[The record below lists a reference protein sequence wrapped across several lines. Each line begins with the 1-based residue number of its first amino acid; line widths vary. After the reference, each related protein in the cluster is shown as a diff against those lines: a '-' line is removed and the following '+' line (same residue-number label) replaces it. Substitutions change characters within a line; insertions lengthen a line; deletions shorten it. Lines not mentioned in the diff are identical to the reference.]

1 MEGFKSCHSRRNAN
15 APSRQKP
22 TRPVLLK
29 PVGLLIVAKKK
40 GKESSRGSGS
50 VPATAPAPNGA
61 THASAR
67 PPEPSVP
74 EASELQPAEQERLI
88 SRYGRRFKAGEA
100 IFKEGE
106 PAKEAF
112 LLQEGRVRILKR
124 VRMVERSLHL
134 VRPGD
139 LFGES
144 SLLEETS
151 LRTSTAVAL
160 VDGVVLVLD
169 RTTFRSLIEHYPAI
183 GIRMFEQLVRRLHEA
198 EDQIEIVLL
207 RDSQFKVATALL
219 KLAHR
224 PSGPAEIA
232 ISPVELSSRVGL
244 DVDTVRRNVQRLR
257 EQEYV
262 RIVGEHVEIP
272 DVEALRK
279 LVQLLGT
286 KDELAGA
293 EARS

>member
-1 MEGFKSCHSRRNAN
+1 M
-15 APSRQKP
+15 
-22 TRPVLLK
+22 
-29 PVGLLIVAKKK
+29 AKKK
-40 GKESSRGSGS
+40 SKDSSRSS
-50 VPATAPAPNGA
+50 APSAPATAPEANGA
-61 THASAR
+61 R
-67 PPEPSVP
+67 RSVP
-74 EASELQPAEQERLI
+74 PADQVAAVVAAADDPASSNLAPAEQDRLI

-100 IFKEGE
+100 IFREGE
-106 PAKEAF
+106 PAREAF

-124 VRMVERSLHL
+124 VRLVERSLHV

-144 SLLEETS
+144 ALVDDGGV
-151 LRTSTAVAL
+151 RTSTAVAL

-169 RTTFRSLIEHYPAI
+169 KNTFRSLIEHYAAI
-183 GIRMFEQLVRRLHEA
+183 GIRIFEQLVRRLREA

-219 KLAHR
+219 KLAAR
-224 PSGPAEIA
+224 ATGSAEVA

-262 RIVGEHVEIP
+262 RIVGERVEIP

-286 KDELAGA
+286 KDELGGDAA
-293 EARS
+293 AR

>member
-1 MEGFKSCHSRRNAN
+1 MAS
-15 APSRQKP
+15 
-22 TRPVLLK
+22 
-29 PVGLLIVAKKK
+29 KKK
-40 GKESSRGSGS
+40 GKDS
-50 VPATAPAPNGA
+50 VPATAPAENGA
-61 THASAR
+61 SD
-67 PPEPSVP
+67 PPAPIPPAGAVP
-74 EASELQPAEQERLI
+74 ADLGPAEQERLI
-88 SRYGRRFKAGEA
+88 SRYGRRFKAGES

-106 PAKEAF
+106 AAREAF
-112 LLQEGRVRILKR
+112 LLQEGRVRILKK

-139 LFGES
+139 LFGEGA
-144 SLLEETS
+144 LLEDAG

-169 RTTFRSLIEHYPAI
+169 RNTFRSLIEHYPAI
-183 GIRMFEQLVRRLHEA
+183 GIRMFEQLVRRLREA
-198 EDQIEIVLL
+198 EDQIEVVLL

-219 KLAHR
+219 KLAHK
-224 PSGPAEIA
+224 PSGPAEVA

-262 RIVGEHVEIP
+262 RISGERVEIP

-279 LVQLLGT
+279 LVQLLST
-286 KDELAGA
+286 KDELGA
-293 EARS
+293 DAAPR

>member
-1 MEGFKSCHSRRNAN
+1 M
-15 APSRQKP
+15 
-22 TRPVLLK
+22 
-29 PVGLLIVAKKK
+29 AKKK
-40 GKESSRGSGS
+40 GKESARGASS
-50 VPATAPAPNGA
+50 LPATALAPNGA
-61 THASAR
+61 RASAAPAAPASD
-67 PPEPSVP
+67 PPTSADAP
-74 EASELQPAEQERLI
+74 ESSELAPAEQDRLI
-88 SRYGRRFKAGEA
+88 SRYGRRFKAGEP

-139 LFGES
+139 LFGEAA
-144 SLLEETS
+144 LLEDGGV
-151 LRTSTAVAL
+151 RTSTAVAL
-160 VDGVVLVLD
+160 VDGVALVLD

-183 GIRMFEQLVRRLHEA
+183 GIRMFEQLVRRLREA

-224 PSGPAEIA
+224 PTGAAEIA

-262 RIVGEHVEIP
+262 RIVGERVEIP

-286 KDELAGA
+286 KDELAGDA
-293 EARS
+293 APR

>member
-1 MEGFKSCHSRRNAN
+1 M
-15 APSRQKP
+15 
-22 TRPVLLK
+22 
-29 PVGLLIVAKKK
+29 AKKK
-40 GKESSRGSGS
+40 GKESGRGGAASM
-50 VPATAPAPNGA
+50 PATALAPNGGGRSSA
-61 THASAR
+61 PPAAAPPPASADA
-67 PPEPSVP
+67 PES
-74 EASELQPAEQERLI
+74 SELAPAEQDRLI
-88 SRYGRRFKAGEA
+88 SRYGRRFKAGEP

-106 PAKEAF
+106 PAKEAY

-139 LFGES
+139 LFGEAA
-144 SLLEETS
+144 LLEDGGV
-151 LRTSTAVAL
+151 RTSTAVAL

-183 GIRMFEQLVRRLHEA
+183 GIRMFEQLVRRLREA

-224 PSGPAEIA
+224 PTGAAEIA

-262 RIVGEHVEIP
+262 RIVGERVEIP

-286 KDELAGA
+286 KDELAGDA
-293 EARS
+293 AAR

>member
-1 MEGFKSCHSRRNAN
+1 M
-15 APSRQKP
+15 
-22 TRPVLLK
+22 
-29 PVGLLIVAKKK
+29 
-40 GKESSRGSGS
+40 
-50 VPATAPAPNGA
+50 PATALAPNGA
-61 THASAR
+61 RASTA
-67 PPEPSVP
+67 PAAPAADVPPSVDAP
-74 EASELQPAEQERLI
+74 ESSELAPAEQDRLI
-88 SRYGRRFKAGEA
+88 SRYGRRFKAGEP

-139 LFGES
+139 LFGEAA
-144 SLLEETS
+144 LLEDGGV
-151 LRTSTAVAL
+151 RTSTAVAL

-183 GIRMFEQLVRRLHEA
+183 GIRMFEQLVRRLREA

-224 PSGPAEIA
+224 PTGPAEIA

-262 RIVGEHVEIP
+262 RIVGERVEIP

-286 KDELAGA
+286 KDELAGDA
-293 EARS
+293 APR